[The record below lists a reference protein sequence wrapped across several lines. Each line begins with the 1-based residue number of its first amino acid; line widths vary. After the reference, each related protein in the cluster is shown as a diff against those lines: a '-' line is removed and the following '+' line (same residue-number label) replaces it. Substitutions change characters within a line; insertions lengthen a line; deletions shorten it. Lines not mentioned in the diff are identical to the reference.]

1 MCKYKIYGR
10 DYGDTEP
17 FFYFSAGFFPVC
29 APFFLRFSAQVNS
42 IISNW
47 AEITRINID
56 KG

>member
-17 FFYFSAGFFPVC
+17 FFYFSAGLFPAC
-29 APFFLRFSAQVNS
+29 APFFLRFSVQVNS